1 MIITILC
8 LCREQQASHVHL
20 AGYEGVSFLSMVC
33 TVGYLTHTP

>member
-1 MIITILC
+1 MIGMILC
-8 LCREQQASHVHL
+8 LCREQQVNHVQL